1 MVIVLYT
8 IYSTQLFVHSTYD
21 YSSSLCIVILCKY
34 LKEQCHISRI
44 FSFLF
49 FLSFYRLL
57 MDLFKLKHINC
68 IIFTFLYIQRQQIAA
83 KSLSLQRFYPAS
95 IFAFSHASNILFIK

>member
-1 MVIVLYT
+1 MRGVRDVYVG
-8 IYSTQLFVHSTYD
+8 SNF
-21 YSSSLCIVILCKY
+21 

-49 FLSFYRLL
+49 FLPFCKLL
-57 MDLFKLKHINC
+57 MGLFKLKRINW

-83 KSLSLQRFYPAS
+83 KSLSLQRLHPVS
-95 IFAFSHASNILFIK
+95 IFEFSHASNILFTKYILLR